1 MKTDNE
7 LRYDLLTLLL
17 ACMLAGVILIAIVDL
32 IVPAGAT
39 ETPKWAGSLESSF
52 QAFQKTPCATEPL
65 K

>member
-17 ACMLAGVILIAIVDL
+17 ACMLAGVILVAIVDM

-39 ETPKWAGSLESSF
+39 ETPKWAGNLESSF
-52 QAFQKTPCATEPL
+52 QAFHKTPCATEQS